1 MKQFIQKFKGS
12 ILDLLKGM
20 CIGVACIVPGVSG
33 GTLAVILNIYD
44 RLIEAIGNVTK
55 HFKQSMKTLIPV
67 AIGAICGVVA
77 LVFPLKFAI
86 EYIPLPIVSLFVGF
100 IIGGL
105 PGLTDKIKKKPT
117 LPGVFSAIL
126 ALVFIVGICFIP
138 TGSDFN
144 VATMDWTGYLIFF
157 LVGIVGSTALVVP
170 GISGSMLL
178 LILGFWEPILN
189 VAAELM
195 HFDNVGQNILIL
207 GAFAVGCLLGFVLI
221 SKLMHFLLERFEYAT
236 FMAII
241 AFIVGSIFSIY
252 YTLEEPFTSTLPV
265 YGHILLSIGLL
276 AIGIVASLF
285 ITINGKKRK
294 AKALEESKNQEE
306 TTEEA
311 IND

>member
-1 MKQFIQKFKGS
+1 MKQFIEKFKDS
-12 ILDLLKGM
+12 LLDLLKGM

-44 RLIEAIGNVTK
+44 RLIEAIGNITK
-55 HFKQSMKTLIPV
+55 HFKESMKTLIPV
-67 AIGAICGVVA
+67 ALGAICGVVA

-105 PGLTDKIKKKPT
+105 PGLTDKVKKKPT
-117 LPGVFSAIL
+117 LPGAFSAIL
-126 ALVFIVGICFIP
+126 ALAFIIGICFIP

-144 VATMDWTGYLIFF
+144 VATMNWSGYLIFF
-157 LVGIVGSTALVVP
+157 LVGIIGSTALVIP

-195 HFDNVGQNILIL
+195 HFDNVGRNILIL
-207 GAFAVGCLLGFVLI
+207 GSFAVGCLLGFILI
-221 SKLMHFLLERFEYAT
+221 SKLMHFLLKRYEYAT

-252 YTLEEPFTSTLPV
+252 FTLEKPFTSSLPP

-276 AIGIVASLF
+276 VVGLVISLF
-285 ITINGKKRK
+285 ITISGKRRK
-294 AKALEESKNQEE
+294 SKQIVEKKNEEVAIEE
-306 TTEEA
+306 T